1 MKDNKY
7 RLFLFKPTAINYVV
21 DWSSA
26 TYREQLLGEL
36 KVDNLSVSIKL
47 QDLSTINFDLPEN
60 IFGEFNPR
68 LNEVLDNYIVEL
80 WYGDLSNPTIQRF
93 IITKLPLE
101 YNNGIKK
108 YCYEGNSLE
117 HSLEFKQ
124 MFTWDGVQV
133 KDFYRTIRYDYA
145 NNRFTESPSTGNSA
159 PTYSISSSTYTP
171 SENDQPVSYITVP
184 TTTAATVP
192 PSTFDIFIYQYRR
205 NATDTLNSE
214 TSLIEYNQNV
224 PSGTL
229 YQNDSGFKPG
239 FYIPVVNANGK
250 VTSINIALPK
260 DFRQFNTP
268 SKVFEIFLYDNPV
281 SRHFAVGINTDEEI
295 QASDMYLDLA
305 QDKPTRSLIRADV
318 VENSNIII
326 VNNTVNYR
334 RAIVANQTITGI
346 GLVSGT
352 KVNSIEFVNS
362 KIKLTLSNN
371 YTGNTVRY
379 RGFYVESLN
388 AAEYGNFGFTP
399 QLVYSRNG
407 LKLSHIL
414 NGNVENSTITY
425 DGILY
430 DSGYTIGTI
439 HATIAAK
446 YRSNIQ
452 LNNISKYEA
461 IKTLAES
468 FDAIA
473 IFNSVNKTVSFYPDK
488 NESVFTNNGLIITK
502 ENYLKDLNNDIDA
515 SKIVTKAY
523 AAGKDNLPIALITPN
538 GENAWE
544 DYSYYLDRFYVK
556 YPSEETTQLAK
567 ETAIAAAGVVIAN
580 DSLNN
585 INNNTGVNFTSFPT
599 GSLAR
604 YIDSTEALKIAKWQY
619 ARDYFH
625 DIMLGQFNPVI
636 TEHDR
641 YFDLYNLR
649 SATLNNFVKEE
660 SKYFELKATEYRYKY
675 SYDSYVKENDN
686 LGENTR
692 QKAFTY
698 KFDSSTEV
706 ADPGTNDFRLNN
718 ASFSGV
724 TKILIDDFDNNN
736 FDRRAFLAG
745 ITLNKNPQI
754 VLADKADVDN
764 GNPINYVFYQIDSVE
779 APSGYIVLN
788 VTYLNKTGA
797 ATVFTNT
804 NPINLYFLTWEE
816 IYKIKYDEAVLAS
829 AFALTQLNKLH
840 YNLYNSRFDGS
851 VVNSIDV
858 SFNTTNLS
866 ATITTGNTSGLIVGQ
881 SITGTGIPANTK
893 ILSITNS
900 TTLEMTNQA
909 TATNTQTLLQ
919 FSDSDYDDLIINI
932 QPNSFA
938 TKISEV
944 QGFLS
949 KSRWSIDEE
958 KLKPF
963 IKEAV
968 MSDSN
973 LDNELDLLN
982 TTREYLVENSKPIV
996 TLSIGVVDFLA
1007 SQQSSVDWN
1016 KVKIGEIV
1024 NIYFPDFN
1032 IDTTAQL
1039 REISIDFQE
1048 NTLGFVISTY
1058 RQYTRVISTYI
1069 MRQIRKTYDNQIN
1082 KLGFNYDN
1090 NNIGSDRA
1098 NIVNTKLTQ
1107 TGFSSEQAPVK
1118 LGAKSSDGSTS
1129 SEISGEGIVSKVIE
1143 VDPVLETFIYK
1154 NEKSLQIADG
1164 TLTAKNLV
1172 RNESDELVYTTEV
1185 EVSGDNGFVIRKI
1198 DTSGVATPQVYIDTN
1213 GNAVFAGSIQVG
1225 SEAYTQI
1232 QSLAGA
1238 GTTVFK
1244 AGSIEEF
1251 DDIDTANINDLL
1263 LITATFTQDN
1273 TPEPNVVYEKDDMYR
1288 YELVA
1293 EPDTFD
1299 WVVLDEDFKNKING
1313 SVGGWTINAT
1323 DIKAN
1328 NNRMTLHSDS
1338 NDSGRNPYISIGQ
1351 NTEGYNEEGTF
1362 IGIVGE
1368 TGDNDGTPRLSLVN
1382 STIISEI
1389 TFEEAFIS
1397 GSILNITNGAG
1408 TWTTDAAVYNAVGGV
1423 SPTNDF
1429 FNIEDGATVSSSTGP
1444 DLAYQGTKFLYY
1456 ESSGTSSLTRDLI
1469 FTYTTTSTTLNY
1481 ISFYYHMFGVST
1493 TSLTLFRNG
1502 TTEILWRK
1510 TGSQGNQWYEA
1521 TVPVI
1526 AGTTTLR
1533 FRVVGDGSNFT
1544 SDIALDHIRIYSKL
1558 NKLAYDPTLGLFLT
1572 GNVTATSGN
1581 IGGFEIGGDFLR
1593 AGGDNTSLL
1602 LKHDTTDPFLS
1613 IGQLTQGY
1621 NQNGIFLGK
1630 DNQASKFSLISESA
1644 FMVFDSSATNFKLR
1658 ISGEA
1663 KIGPLI
1669 LNEASTTFAD
1679 LTFTNHARISATSGN
1694 ILNATYTF
1702 GTQDIISINI
1712 ESNLTQ
1718 VVSNGIINRQFYF
1731 EVYKDTNLLYTST
1744 TTSIPNFSGTTQTL
1758 NFSIVMPSDLEANKI
1773 ITYVSGTA
1781 VSSGSWT
1788 IIPSII
1794 VPSARINLGNFS
1806 VNPNGVVTGK
1816 NIINNGTLINVGSAT
1831 FGSSSNDRIL
1841 IRGNSFLTPFTSTIE
1856 PSNLSADRTLTLP
1869 NASGTVL
1876 VSTDNLTY
1884 PSSTALTDI
1893 FIVSRATSNSDI
1905 ELVANDNIRLQSTDG
1920 IRFYGATIPSSGATN
1935 YARFLRPSQDTVNTI
1950 DIPVSQG
1957 TIGLFRRS
1965 DNGTGNIN
1973 NRNIEF
1979 RIGRYTS
1986 PPEAVVGVDSRKV
1999 ITFAPAFPT
2008 GLTYGVIVTPV
2019 GAAGMGL
2026 TGATIGSGTESISNI
2041 NFTFVND
2048 GNNNAA
2054 ALGFSWIAFA
2064 Y

>member
-7 RLFLFKPTAINYVV
+7 RLFLFKPTAINYAV
-21 DWSSA
+21 DWSSS

-124 MFTWDGVQV
+124 MLTWDGVQV

-171 SENDQPVSYITVP
+171 SQNDQPVSYITIP

-205 NATDTLNSE
+205 NETDTLNSE

-239 FYIPVVNANGK
+239 FYVPVLDANGK

-260 DFRQFNTP
+260 DFRQFNTA

-281 SRHFAVGINTDEEI
+281 SRHFAIGINTDEEI
-295 QASDMYLDLA
+295 EASDMYLDLA
-305 QDKPTRSLIRADV
+305 QDTPTRSLIRADV
-318 VENSNIII
+318 VQNSNILI
-326 VNNTVNYR
+326 VNNTINYR
-334 RAIVANQTITGI
+334 RAIVAKQTITGI
-346 GLVSGT
+346 GLISGT
-352 KVNSIEFVNS
+352 KINSVEFVNS

-379 RGFYVESLN
+379 RGFYVTSLN
-388 AAEYGNFGFTP
+388 AAEYGNFAFTP
-399 QLVYSRNG
+399 QLVYSKNG

-439 HATIAAK
+439 HASIAAK
-446 YRSNIQ
+446 YRSNIE
-452 LNNISKYEA
+452 LNNISKYQA

-502 ENYLKDLNNDIDA
+502 ENYLKDLTNDIDA

-538 GENAWE
+538 GQNAWE
-544 DYSYYLDRFYVK
+544 DYSYYIDSFYVE

-567 ETAIAAAGVVIAN
+567 ETAIAASGVVIAN

-625 DIMLGQFNPVI
+625 DVMLGQFNPAI
-636 TEHDR
+636 AEHDR

-649 SATLNNFVKEE
+649 SAALNDFVKEE

-692 QKAFTY
+692 QKTFIY
-698 KFDSSTEV
+698 KFDSSTTVE
-706 ADPGTNDFRLNN
+706 DPGTNDFRLNN

-724 TKILIDDFDNNN
+724 TKILIDNFDNSNV
-736 FDRRAFLAG
+736 DRRAFLAG

-754 VLADKADVDN
+754 ILADKADVDN

-797 ATVFTNT
+797 GTAFTNT
-804 NPINLYFLTWEE
+804 NPIYLYFLTWEE
-816 IYKIKYDEAVLAS
+816 VYKVKYDEAIAAS
-829 AFALTQLNKLH
+829 TFALTELNKIH

-851 VVNSIDV
+851 IVNSMDV
-858 SFNTTNLS
+858 NFNTTNLS
-866 ATITTGNTSGLIVGQ
+866 ATITTGNTSGLVVGQ

-938 TKISEV
+938 SKISEV

-963 IKEAV
+963 IKEVV

-982 TTREYLVENSKPIV
+982 TTREYLIENSKPIV
-996 TLSIGVVDFLA
+996 TLSIGIVDFLA
-1007 SQQSSVDWN
+1007 SQQSSADWN
-1016 KVKIGEIV
+1016 KVRVGEIV

-1039 REISIDFQE
+1039 REISIDFQG
-1048 NTLGFVISTY
+1048 NTLNFVISTY
-1058 RQYTRVISTYI
+1058 RQYTRAITTYI
-1069 MRQIRKTYDNQIN
+1069 MRQIRKTYDNQTN
-1082 KLGFNYDN
+1082 KLGFRYDN
-1090 NNIGSDRA
+1090 TNIGSDRA
-1098 NIVNTKLTQ
+1098 NEVNTKLTKD
-1107 TGFSSEQAPVK
+1107 GFSSEEATIK

-1129 SEISGEGIVSKVIE
+1129 TEISGEGIISQVIE

-1164 TLTAKNLV
+1164 TLTARNLV
-1172 RNESDELVYTTEV
+1172 RDESDELVYTTEV

-1213 GNAVFAGSIQVG
+1213 GNASFSG
-1225 SEAYTQI
+1225 
-1232 QSLAGA
+1232 
-1238 GTTVFK
+1238 
-1244 AGSIEEF
+1244 
-1251 DDIDTANINDLL
+1251 N
-1263 LITATFTQDN
+1263 
-1273 TPEPNVVYEKDDMYR
+1273 
-1288 YELVA
+1288 LVA
-1293 EPDTFD
+1293 PSGD
-1299 WVVLDEDFKNKING
+1299 I
-1313 SVGGWTINAT
+1313 GGWTI
-1323 DIKAN
+1323 AN
-1328 NNRMTLHSDS
+1328 NNISSSTFGLYSGASPYLSIAQATDGY
-1338 NDSGRNPYISIGQ
+1338 NKEGIFLGLDSG
-1351 NTEGYNEEGTF
+1351 TEKFSMLDST
-1362 IGIVGE
+1362 
-1368 TGDNDGTPRLSLVN
+1368 LV
-1382 STIISEI
+1382 SEI
-1389 TFEEAFIS
+1389 TFQEAFTS
-1397 GSILNITNGAG
+1397 GSPLNILNGAG
-1408 TWTTDAAVYNAVGGV
+1408 TWTTDAAVYNAVGGTSV
-1423 SPTNDF
+1423 TESF
-1429 FNIEDGATVSSSTGP
+1429 FNIEDGATTSSETGP
-1444 DLAYQGTKFLYY
+1444 DGPYEGTRFLYY

-1469 FTYTTTSTTLNY
+1469 FTYTTTSTALHY
-1481 ISFYYHMFGVST
+1481 ISFYYHMFGAST

-1510 TGSQGNQWYEA
+1510 TGNQENQWYEA

-1526 AGTTTLR
+1526 IDTTTLT
-1533 FRVVGDGSNFT
+1533 FRVVGDGGNFT

-1558 NKLAYDPTLGLFLT
+1558 NKLAYDANSGLYLT
-1572 GNVTATSGN
+1572 GNITAISGE
-1581 IGGFEIGGDFLR
+1581 IGGFDIGANQLTAGFSTSRVGISDGSTTSNVALYAGSETATAAPFRVTNTGALTSTSGFIGGWSIS
-1593 AGGDNTSLL
+1593 NT
-1602 LKHDTTDPFLS
+1602 
-1613 IGQLTQGY
+1613 
-1621 NQNGIFLGK
+1621 
-1630 DNQASKFSLISESA
+1630 
-1644 FMVFDSSATNFKLR
+1644 R
-1658 ISGEA
+1658 IS
-1663 KIGPLI
+1663 
-1669 LNEASTTFAD
+1669 T
-1679 LTFTNHARISATSGN
+1679 TSGG
-1694 ILNATYTF
+1694 A
-1702 GTQDIISINI
+1702 
-1712 ESNLTQ
+1712 
-1718 VVSNGIINRQFYF
+1718 
-1731 EVYKDTNLLYTST
+1731 EVALA
-1744 TTSIPNFSGTTQTL
+1744 I
-1758 NFSIVMPSDLEANKI
+1758 
-1773 ITYVSGTA
+1773 
-1781 VSSGSWT
+1781 
-1788 IIPSII
+1788 
-1794 VPSARINLGNFS
+1794 
-1806 VNPNGVVTGK
+1806 
-1816 NIINNGTLINVGSAT
+1816 
-1831 FGSSSNDRIL
+1831 GSSSEPINDGVNRLVFWAGGSNTGYFSAVRIDNAGRL
-1841 IRGNSFLTPFTSTIE
+1841 QAEYAELGYARFDAASGDAGMEIIEQQISAFEGKSARVAYYKLEQSYVRSGTGTYNGRLEYDKLSFVGPGLTPNRFIIERDDTNSATANGRSITLRAPSVIATSSKVI
-1856 PSNLSADRTLTLP
+1856 NLPD
-1869 NASGTVL
+1869 ASGTVALSTPLFTSGPTL
-1876 VSTDNLTY
+1876 VTSSTDTWTAFALGYTPALGDRFLVVVGSGSTNTAMEKAGVIVEY
-1884 PSSTALTDI
+1884 GTFSSTAGMALISYDSWSSVASFVITASKRYCQWRINGTNMELRHPTQLTL
-1893 FIVSRATSNSDI
+1893 S
-1905 ELVANDNIRLQSTDG
+1905 
-1920 IRFYGATIPSSGATN
+1920 
-1935 YARFLRPSQDTVNTI
+1935 
-1950 DIPVSQG
+1950 G
-1957 TIGLFRRS
+1957 TITPSAL
-1965 DNGTGNIN
+1965 T
-1973 NRNIEF
+1973 
-1979 RIGRYTS
+1979 
-1986 PPEAVVGVDSRKV
+1986 
-1999 ITFAPAFPT
+1999 TFYVW
-2008 GLTYGVIVTPV
+2008 GIYKL
-2019 GAAGMGL
+2019 
-2026 TGATIGSGTESISNI
+2026 
-2041 NFTFVND
+2041 
-2048 GNNNAA
+2048 
-2054 ALGFSWIAFA
+2054 
-2064 Y
+2064 

>member
-7 RLFLFKPTAINYVV
+7 RLFLFKPTAINYTV
-21 DWSSA
+21 DWNSS

-229 YQNDSGFKPG
+229 YENDSGFKPG

-295 QASDMYLDLA
+295 EASDMYLDLA

-698 KFDSSTEV
+698 KFDSSTAV

-788 VTYLNKTGA
+788 VTYLNKTGV

-1007 SQQSSVDWN
+1007 SQQSSIDWN

-1351 NTEGYNEEGTF
+1351 NTEGYDEEGMF

-1408 TWTTDAAVYNAVGGV
+1408 TWTTDAAVYDAVGG
-1423 SPTNDF
+1423 TTTTGNF
-1429 FNIEDGATVSSSTGP
+1429 FNIEDGATTSSETGP
-1444 DLAYQGTKFLYY
+1444 NGPYQGSRFLYY
-1456 ESSGTSSLTRDLI
+1456 ESSGTSSLNRDLI
-1469 FTYTTTSTTLNY
+1469 FTYTNTSTTLNY
-1481 ISFYYHMFGVST
+1481 ISFYYHMFGLST

-1558 NKLAYDPTLGLFLT
+1558 NKLAYDPNLGLSLT
-1572 GNVTATSGN
+1572 GNITATSGE
-1581 IGGFEIGGDFLR
+1581 IGGFDIGANQLT
-1593 AGGDNTSLL
+1593 AGFSTSRVGIS
-1602 LKHDTTDPFLS
+1602 DGSTTDNVAFYAGSETATAAPFRVTNT
-1613 IGQLTQGY
+1613 GALTMITD
-1621 NQNGIFLGK
+1621 NGNTFLK
-1630 DNQASKFSLISESA
+1630 YDPF
-1644 FMVFDSSATNFKLR
+1644 ATDYKLK

-1781 VSSGSWT
+1781 VSSGTWT

-1806 VNPNGVVTGK
+1806 VNPNGAVTSK
-1816 NIINNGTLINVGSAT
+1816 NITNNGTLINTGSAT

-1841 IRGNSFLTPFTSTIE
+1841 IRGNSFITPFTATIE
-1856 PSNLSADRTLTLP
+1856 PSNLNANQTFTLP
-1869 NASGTVL
+1869 NASGTAL
-1876 VSTDNLTY
+1876 VSTNESIGGILY
-1884 PSSTALTDI
+1884 PTSTAIEDI
-1893 FIVSRATSNSDI
+1893 FIVSRANSDSDI
-1905 ELVANDNIRLQSTDG
+1905 HLVANDNIRLQASDG
-1920 IRFYGATIPSSGATN
+1920 VRFYGATVPSTSPGTTTGTTN
-1935 YARFLRPSQDTVNTI
+1935 YTKFIRPNENVVNTI
-1950 DIPVSQG
+1950 NIPVTAG
-1957 TIGLFRRS
+1957 TIGLFRYS
-1965 DNGTGNIN
+1965 ATELN
-1973 NRNIEF
+1973 NKNIEF

-1986 PPEAVVGVDSRKV
+1986 AVAGDGVVG
-1999 ITFAPAFPT
+1999 ITFAPAFPEN
-2008 GLTYGVIVTPV
+2008 LTYGVIAQGVTTSTNL
-2019 GAAGMGL
+2019 AGTKFTYSVRDIL
-2026 TGATIGSGTESISNI
+2026 RSG
-2041 NFTFVND
+2041 FTFIND
-2048 GNNNAA
+2048 SPDSAQS
-2054 ALGFSWIAFA
+2054 GFTWIAFA